1 MDYLS
6 RWQEAKPLKEATAL
20 TIANF
25 LYYEII
31 CRYGCFKHLYTD
43 RGTEF
48 VNEVVRELMERFRVK
63 HHRST
68 PYRSQANGLVER
80 FNKTLCDSLV
90 KLSEESADWDLL
102 IGPALFAHRITIN
115 RSTQLSPYMIVHGI
129 ESQFPGDQLTKQ
141 TL

>member
-1 MDYLS
+1 MAS
-6 RWQEAKPLKEATAL
+6 

-31 CRYGCFKHLYTD
+31 CRYGCFKHLHTD
-43 RGTEF
+43 RGIEF
-48 VNEVVRELMERFRVK
+48 VNKIVQDLMERFCVK

-68 PYRSQANGLVER
+68 PYRPQANRLVER

-102 IGPALFAHRITIN
+102 IGPALFAHRTATN
-115 RSTQLSPYMIVHGI
+115 RSIQLSPYMIVHGI
-129 ESQFPGDQLTKQ
+129 EPQFSRD
-141 TL
+141 